1 MNTDETN
8 RFRAAP
14 DDANSTQTLIRQ
26 VQRRVEELI
35 ELLRSQQET
44 LRKRGMNLPSG
55 TLDNLRSMKMRL
67 DMLSKQIT
75 GTQVE
80 LGMLRALASTSALIA
95 STLDTDD
102 VLNKVMDTV
111 VQLTGAERGYIVL
124 KNRETGRFDEF
135 RVARGLDT
143 AQLSETLGKSNENG
157 AGTDSATTDGKQ
169 GGTDYVVSMSIVN
182 GVAESGQPILT
193 NNALTDERFQQKQSI
208 VGFGLRSII
217 AVPLKLKS
225 ETIGVVYA
233 DNRILAGLF
242 QQHELDLTAAFA
254 DQAAVAIENARLF
267 EQVRAQLAEVTELRD
282 LMDNIFD
289 SIVSG
294 VITTDS
300 QGRVTKLN
308 TASRAIL
315 GLSAEDDVTG
325 HFLKD
330 ILPALDDHF
339 YDQLNAVFSSGQATL
354 IEAQPHTQ
362 QGRTLIWN
370 VNASVLYELDGHNK
384 GLALVIDDLTE
395 QKRRDAQL
403 AEVGR
408 YLPRALVK
416 NFRMVDRVDVG
427 YEEREITAVFADV
440 RGFTSF
446 SEKLE
451 PETLMRIINKYLTVA
466 SDAIDFWEGIVDK
479 YLGDA
484 VTGFFNTQL
493 NPQHDHPVRAVQAAL
508 GIIFDVTNGLHD
520 VLPEDQHLF
529 YGIGIHTGMAVLGNI
544 GSRERKEF
552 GALGEATYICKV
564 LQENA
569 KGGEIIISPATYA
582 HIEEDFDCEEVPLE
596 KTKGFDL
603 SVGYRVL
610 RRKKGSRTTTN
621 IFIDDELADLLRDN

>member
-8 RFRAAP
+8 RFRTAA
-14 DDANSTQTLIRQ
+14 DDVNSTQSLIRQ
-26 VQRRVEELI
+26 VQRRVEEMI

-75 GTQVE
+75 GSQVE
-80 LGMLRALASTSALIA
+80 LGMLRALANTSALIA

-102 VLNKVMDTV
+102 VLNQVMDTV

-124 KNRETGRFDEF
+124 KNRETGEFNEF

-143 AQLSETLGKSNENG
+143 EQLSETLGKASENG
-157 AGTDSATTDGKQ
+157 AEPGNGDGKQ

-217 AVPLKLKS
+217 AVPLKLKD

-300 QGRVTKLN
+300 QGRITKLN
-308 TASRAIL
+308 TASRTIL
-315 GLSAEDDVTG
+315 GLSPADDVTG
-325 HFLKD
+325 HHLKD
-330 ILPALDDHF
+330 ILPTLDDGF
-339 YDQLNAVFSSGQATL
+339 YDQLNGVFSSGQAAL
-354 IEAQPHTQ
+354 IEAQPQTR
-362 QGRTLIWN
+362 QGRNLIWN
-370 VNASVLYELDGHNK
+370 VNASVLYELDGQNK

-493 NPQHDHPVRAVQAAL
+493 NPQPDHAIRAVQAAL

-552 GALGEATYICKV
+552 GALGEATYICKA

-582 HIEEDFDCEEVPLE
+582 LVEEDFDCEEVPLE

-603 SVGYRVL
+603 TVGYRVL